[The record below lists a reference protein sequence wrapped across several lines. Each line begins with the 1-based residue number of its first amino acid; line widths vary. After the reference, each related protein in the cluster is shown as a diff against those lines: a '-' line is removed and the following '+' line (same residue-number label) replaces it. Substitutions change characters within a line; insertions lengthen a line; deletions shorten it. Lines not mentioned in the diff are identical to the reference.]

1 MSDNIISIK
10 NWLERHK
17 IRKDASD
24 LDIIIYNF
32 ISDLKRQ
39 GLDVHQ
45 KNIQKDI
52 IFIIK
57 FIESL
62 YKRHKGEKSVLHE
75 MVDEWFDK
83 NPDFFLK
90 RP

>member
-10 NWLERHK
+10 NWLESHK
-17 IRKDASD
+17 IRKDSSD

-45 KNIQKDI
+45 KT
-52 IFIIK
+52 
-57 FIESL
+57 
-62 YKRHKGEKSVLHE
+62 YKKILFS
-75 MVDEWFDK
+75 
-83 NPDFFLK
+83 
-90 RP
+90 